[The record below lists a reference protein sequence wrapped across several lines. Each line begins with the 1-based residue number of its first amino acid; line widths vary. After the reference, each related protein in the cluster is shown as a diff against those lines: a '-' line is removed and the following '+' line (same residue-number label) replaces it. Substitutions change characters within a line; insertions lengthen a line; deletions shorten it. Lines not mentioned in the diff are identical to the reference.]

1 MPDDI
6 NSDIVSN
13 SQSPENSNILNTQ
26 FSGSLSNNT
35 ENNGKISAQITNIA
49 SSLLTSTKQ
58 LNQVKTDVKTL
69 STNVNNIEKDITTVD
84 TQLKTVTNQTE
95 KNSNLNEIQQSQIND
110 IDEIVRAIRKSNNK
124 SQKISKSDEQV
135 DIKTTKKL
143 KTSKKEYDNELV
155 EKIKNVL
162 AAVLPKALKASKKDE
177 YKSNSKID
185 ETVQPV
191 TVKSFSA
198 LANQQLINNIK
209 QALKIKKQQD
219 SIVSKSNL
227 IKIAILAFVG
237 IVIYLLTKL
246 KDIKDAI
253 TEQIQNIKDG
263 FTSIVETITNW
274 FTDMKNGFMDSIYNP
289 IVSKINE
296 FTALVIDIYTEWKT
310 KLEEMMPTNLQ
321 EFISSV
327 KTAITSVKN
336 FFTTDLFKLA
346 QNLLPAL
353 KQFINTFLGF
363 DFFKKEE
370 TVPVDEEPEETL
382 KDEEDT
388 ISGGNLSSMSNQI
401 NSKKDTPGK
410 AQLLNETNNINNNNA
425 TKIENDNIVNV
436 AGAKLAQQLSN
447 TLILQNGEMIKL
459 NKQDDIYIANK
470 PDGVIAN
477 IFKEINA
484 NYSKTYA
491 KLTNHF
497 DNIVNNIQEQDKQL
511 ASMCDNID
519 NLKSNTQSEQ
529 SKVALI
535 QLQQQISA
543 LQTASTQPTI
553 YSGVDIVRR
562 QVRRCFNM

>member
-13 SQSPENSNILNTQ
+13 SQSPENSDILNTQ
-26 FSGSLSNNT
+26 FSGSSSDNT

-69 STNVNNIEKDITTVD
+69 STNVNNIEKDITTVK
-84 TQLKTVTNQTE
+84 TQLKSVTNQTE
-95 KNSNLNEIQQSQIND
+95 KNSNLNEI
-110 IDEIVRAIRKSNNK
+110 VRAIKKFNNN

-135 DIKTTKKL
+135 DIKT
-143 KTSKKEYDNELV
+143 KTSKKESDVELV
-155 EKIKNVL
+155 EKIKIVL

-185 ETVQPV
+185 EIVQPV
-191 TVKSFSA
+191 TVKSFST
-198 LANQQLINNIK
+198 LANQQLVNNIK
-209 QALKIKKQQD
+209 QALQIKKQQD
-219 SIVSKSNL
+219 SMVSKSNL

-237 IVIYLLTKL
+237 IIIYLLVKL

-274 FTDMKNGFMDSIYNP
+274 FADIKNSFMDSIYNP

-370 TVPVDEEPEETL
+370 TLPVDEEPEETL
-382 KDEEDT
+382 KDEEET
-388 ISGGNLSSMSNQI
+388 ISDGNLGSMSNQI

-410 AQLLNETNNINNNNA
+410 AQLLNENNNINNNNT

-436 AGAKLAQQLSN
+436 AGTKLAQQLSN

-470 PDGVIAN
+470 PNGVIAN
-477 IFKEINA
+477 IFREINA
-484 NYSKTYA
+484 NYSKTYT

-497 DNIVNNIQEQDKQL
+497 DSILDNIQEQDKQL
-511 ASMCDNID
+511 VSMCDNIS

-529 SKVALI
+529 FKVALI

-543 LQTASTQPTI
+543 LQTASTQPTV

-562 QVRRCFNM
+562 QVRQCFNM

>member
-13 SQSPENSNILNTQ
+13 SQSPENSDILNTQ
-26 FSGSLSNNT
+26 FSGSSSDNT

-69 STNVNNIEKDITTVD
+69 STNVNNIEKDVTTVK

-95 KNSNLNEIQQSQIND
+95 KISNLNEI
-110 IDEIVRAIRKSNNK
+110 VRAIKKFNNN
-124 SQKISKSDEQV
+124 SQKILKSDEQV
-135 DIKTTKKL
+135 DIKT
-143 KTSKKEYDNELV
+143 KTSKKESDVELV
-155 EKIKNVL
+155 EKIKIVL

-185 ETVQPV
+185 EIVQPV

-198 LANQQLINNIK
+198 LANQQLVNNIK
-209 QALKIKKQQD
+209 QALQIKKQQD
-219 SIVSKSNL
+219 SMVSKSNL

-237 IVIYLLTKL
+237 IIIYLLVKL

-274 FTDMKNGFMDSIYNP
+274 FADMKNSFMDSIYNP

-327 KTAITSVKN
+327 KTAIISVKN

-370 TVPVDEEPEETL
+370 TLPVDEEPEETL

-388 ISGGNLSSMSNQI
+388 VSGGNLGSMSNQI

-410 AQLLNETNNINNNNA
+410 AQLLNENNNINNNNA

-436 AGAKLAQQLSN
+436 AGTKLAQQLSN

-477 IFKEINA
+477 IFREINA
-484 NYSKTYA
+484 NYSKTYT

-497 DNIVNNIQEQDKQL
+497 DSILDNIQEQDKQL
-511 ASMCDNID
+511 ASMCDNIG

-529 SKVALI
+529 FKAALI

-543 LQTASTQPTI
+543 LQTASTQPTV

>member
-13 SQSPENSNILNTQ
+13 SQSPENSDILNTQ
-26 FSGSLSNNT
+26 FSGSSSDNT

-69 STNVNNIEKDITTVD
+69 STNVNNIEKDVTIVK
-84 TQLKTVTNQTE
+84 TQLKTVTNQIE
-95 KNSNLNEIQQSQIND
+95 KNSNLNEI
-110 IDEIVRAIRKSNNK
+110 VRAIKKFNNN
-124 SQKISKSDEQV
+124 SQKIPKSDEQV
-135 DIKTTKKL
+135 DIKT
-143 KTSKKEYDNELV
+143 KTSKKESDVELV
-155 EKIKNVL
+155 EKIKIVL

-185 ETVQPV
+185 EIVQPV
-191 TVKSFSA
+191 TVKSFST
-198 LANQQLINNIK
+198 LANQQLVNNIK
-209 QALKIKKQQD
+209 QALQIKKQQD
-219 SIVSKSNL
+219 SMVSKSNL

-237 IVIYLLTKL
+237 IIIYLLVKL

-274 FTDMKNGFMDSIYNP
+274 FADMKNSFMDSIYNP

-370 TVPVDEEPEETL
+370 TLPVDEEPEETL

-388 ISGGNLSSMSNQI
+388 ISGGNLGSMSNQI

-410 AQLLNETNNINNNNA
+410 AQLLNENNNINNNNA

-436 AGAKLAQQLSN
+436 AGTKLAQQLSN

-477 IFKEINA
+477 IFREINA
-484 NYSKTYA
+484 NYSKTYT

-497 DNIVNNIQEQDKQL
+497 DSILDNIQEQDKQL
-511 ASMCDNID
+511 VSMCDNIS

-529 SKVALI
+529 FKVALI
-535 QLQQQISA
+535 KLQQQISA
-543 LQTASTQPTI
+543 LQTASTQPTV

>member
-13 SQSPENSNILNTQ
+13 SQSPENSNNLNTQ
-26 FSGSLSNNT
+26 FSGSSSDNT

-69 STNVNNIEKDITTVD
+69 STNVNNIEKDITTVN

-95 KNSNLNEIQQSQIND
+95 KNSNLNEIQQNQISN

-274 FTDMKNGFMDSIYNP
+274 FTDMKNSFMDSIYNP

-370 TVPVDEEPEETL
+370 TAPVDEEPEETL

-388 ISGGNLSSMSNQI
+388 ISGGNLGSMSNQI

-410 AQLLNETNNINNNNA
+410 EQLLNENNNINNNNA

-436 AGAKLAQQLSN
+436 AGTKLAQQLSN

>member
-6 NSDIVSN
+6 NSDIVNN
-13 SQSPENSNILNTQ
+13 SQSPENSGNLNTQ
-26 FSGSLSNNT
+26 FSGSSSDNT
-35 ENNGKISAQITNIA
+35 ENNSKISAQITNLA

-69 STNVNNIEKDITTVD
+69 STNVNNIEKDVTTVE

-95 KNSNLNEIQQSQIND
+95 KNSKLNELQRSQISTIN
-110 IDEIVRAIRKSNNK
+110 EIVRAIKKSNSK
-124 SQKISKSDEQV
+124 PQKITKSDEQANAKAT
-135 DIKTTKKL
+135 KT
-143 KTSKKEYDNELV
+143 KTSKKESDAELV

-162 AAVLPKALKASKKDE
+162 AAVLPKALKTSKKDE

-198 LANQQLINNIK
+198 LANQQLVNNIK

-219 SIVSKSNL
+219 SMVSKSNL
-227 IKIAILAFVG
+227 IKIAIMAFVG
-237 IVIYLLTKL
+237 IIIYLLIKL

-274 FTDMKNGFMDSIYNP
+274 FTDMKNSFMDSIYNP

-296 FTALVIDIYTEWKT
+296 FTALIVGVYTEWKA
-310 KLEEMMPTNLQ
+310 KLEKMMPTNLQ

-353 KQFINTFLGF
+353 KQFITTFLGF

-382 KDEEDT
+382 KDEEDS
-388 ISGGNLSSMSNQI
+388 IGGGNLGSMSNQV

-410 AQLLNETNNINNNNA
+410 TQLPNETNNISNNNA
-425 TKIENDNIVNV
+425 TKVENDNIVNV
-436 AGAKLAQQLSN
+436 AGTKLAQQLSN

-477 IFKEINA
+477 IFREINA
-484 NYSKTYA
+484 NYSKTYT
-491 KLTNHF
+491 KLTGHF
-497 DNIVNNIQEQDKQL
+497 DNILNNIQEQDKQL
-511 ASMCDNID
+511 VSMCDNIS

-529 SKVALI
+529 SKIALI

-543 LQTASTQPTI
+543 LQTASTPPTV
-553 YSGVDIVRR
+553 YSGVDIMRR
-562 QVRRCFNM
+562 QVRRCFNI

>member
-13 SQSPENSNILNTQ
+13 SQSPENSNSSNTQ
-26 FSGSLSNNT
+26 FSGPSSNNT
-35 ENNGKISAQITNIA
+35 ESNSKTSAQITNLA

-69 STNVNNIEKDITTVD
+69 STNVNSVEKDVNTVKV
-84 TQLKTVTNQTE
+84 QLKTVKIQTE
-95 KNSNLNEIQQSQIND
+95 KNSKLNEIQRSQISNIDD
-110 IDEIVRAIRKSNNK
+110 IIRIIKKSKNKTQITAKFDEKNNNN
-124 SQKISKSDEQV
+124 V
-135 DIKTTKKL
+135 TKD
-143 KTSKKEYDNELV
+143 SKKVSNAELA
-155 EKIKNVL
+155 EKIKKIIV
-162 AAVLPKALKASKKDE
+162 AVLPKALKSSKKDE
-177 YKSNSKID
+177 HKSNSKID

-198 LANQQLINNIK
+198 LANQQLVNNIK

-219 SIVSKSNL
+219 SVVSKSNL
-227 IKIAILAFVG
+227 IKLAILAFVG
-237 IVIYLLTKL
+237 IIIYLLFKL

-253 TEQIQNIKDG
+253 TEQIQNIKNG
-263 FTSIVETITNW
+263 FTSIVETISNW
-274 FTDMKNGFMDSIYNP
+274 FADIKNSFMDSIYNP

-296 FTALVIDIYTEWKT
+296 FTSLVTNIYTEWKA

-327 KTAITSVKN
+327 KTAITSVKT
-336 FFTTDLFKLA
+336 FFTTDLFRLA

-363 DFFKKEE
+363 DFFNKEE
-370 TVPVDEEPEETL
+370 TAPVGEEPEESL
-382 KDEEDT
+382 KDEDT
-388 ISGGNLSSMSNQI
+388 NVGSGGDLGSMSNQI
-401 NSKKDTPGK
+401 SNKKDTPGK
-410 AQLLNETNNINNNNA
+410 TSLPNETNNVTNNNVS
-425 TKIENDNIVNV
+425 KVENDNIVNV
-436 AGAKLAQQLSN
+436 AGTNLAQQLSN

-511 ASMCDNID
+511 ISMCDNIS
-519 NLKSNTQSEQ
+519 NLNSNTQSEQ
-529 SKVALI
+529 SKIALI

-543 LQTASTQPTI
+543 LQTSSTQPTI

-562 QVRRCFNM
+562 QVRRCFNI

>member
-13 SQSPENSNILNTQ
+13 SQSPENSDILNTQ
-26 FSGSLSNNT
+26 FSGSSSDNT

-69 STNVNNIEKDITTVD
+69 STNVNNIEKDITTVK

-95 KNSNLNEIQQSQIND
+95 KISNLNEI
-110 IDEIVRAIRKSNNK
+110 VRAIKKFNNN
-124 SQKISKSDEQV
+124 SQKIPKSDEQV
-135 DIKTTKKL
+135 DIKTTKT
-143 KTSKKEYDNELV
+143 KTSKKESDVELV
-155 EKIKNVL
+155 EKIKIVL

-185 ETVQPV
+185 EIVQPV

-198 LANQQLINNIK
+198 LANQQLVNNIK
-209 QALKIKKQQD
+209 QALQIKKQQD
-219 SIVSKSNL
+219 SMVSKSNL

-237 IVIYLLTKL
+237 IIIYLLVKL

-274 FTDMKNGFMDSIYNP
+274 FADMKNSFMDSIYNP

-370 TVPVDEEPEETL
+370 TLPVDEEPEETL

-388 ISGGNLSSMSNQI
+388 ISGGNLGSMSNQI

-410 AQLLNETNNINNNNA
+410 AQLLNENNNINNNNA

-436 AGAKLAQQLSN
+436 AGTKLAQQLSN

-477 IFKEINA
+477 IFREINA
-484 NYSKTYA
+484 NYSKTYT

-497 DNIVNNIQEQDKQL
+497 DSILDNIQEQDKQL
-511 ASMCDNID
+511 VSMCDNIS

-529 SKVALI
+529 FKVALI
-535 QLQQQISA
+535 KLQQQISA
-543 LQTASTQPTI
+543 LQTASTQPTV

>member
-6 NSDIVSN
+6 NSDIVNN
-13 SQSPENSNILNTQ
+13 SQSPENSGNLNTQ
-26 FSGSLSNNT
+26 FSGSSSDNT
-35 ENNGKISAQITNIA
+35 ENNSKISAQITNLA

-69 STNVNNIEKDITTVD
+69 STNVNNIEKDVTTVE

-95 KNSNLNEIQQSQIND
+95 KNSKLNELQRSQISTIN
-110 IDEIVRAIRKSNNK
+110 EIVRAIKKSNSK
-124 SQKISKSDEQV
+124 PQKITKSDEQANAKAT
-135 DIKTTKKL
+135 KT
-143 KTSKKEYDNELV
+143 KTSKKESDAELV

-162 AAVLPKALKASKKDE
+162 AAVLPKALKTSKKDE

-198 LANQQLINNIK
+198 LANQQLVNNIK

-219 SIVSKSNL
+219 SMVSKSNL
-227 IKIAILAFVG
+227 IKIAIMAFVG
-237 IVIYLLTKL
+237 IIIYLLIKL

-274 FTDMKNGFMDSIYNP
+274 FTDMKNSFMDSIYNP

-296 FTALVIDIYTEWKT
+296 FTALIVDVYTEWKA
-310 KLEEMMPTNLQ
+310 KLEKMMPTNLQ

-370 TVPVDEEPEETL
+370 TAPVDEEPEETL
-382 KDEEDT
+382 KDEEDS
-388 ISGGNLSSMSNQI
+388 IGGGNLGSMSSQV

-410 AQLLNETNNINNNNA
+410 TQLPNETNNISNNNV
-425 TKIENDNIVNV
+425 TKVENDNIINV
-436 AGAKLAQQLSN
+436 AGTKLAQQLSN

-477 IFKEINA
+477 IFREINA
-484 NYSKTYA
+484 NYSKTYT
-491 KLTNHF
+491 KLTGHF
-497 DNIVNNIQEQDKQL
+497 DNILNNIQEQDKQL
-511 ASMCDNID
+511 VSMCDNIS

-529 SKVALI
+529 SKIALI

-543 LQTASTQPTI
+543 LQTASTPPTV

-562 QVRRCFNM
+562 QVRRCFNI

>member
-13 SQSPENSNILNTQ
+13 SQSPENSDILNTQ
-26 FSGSLSNNT
+26 FSGSSSDNT

-69 STNVNNIEKDITTVD
+69 STNVNNIEKDITTVK
-84 TQLKTVTNQTE
+84 TQLKTVTNQIE
-95 KNSNLNEIQQSQIND
+95 KNSNLNEI
-110 IDEIVRAIRKSNNK
+110 VRAIKKFNNN

-135 DIKTTKKL
+135 DIKT
-143 KTSKKEYDNELV
+143 KTSKKESDVELV
-155 EKIKNVL
+155 EKIKIVL

-198 LANQQLINNIK
+198 LANQQLVNNIK
-209 QALKIKKQQD
+209 QALQIKKQQD
-219 SIVSKSNL
+219 SMISKSNL

-237 IVIYLLTKL
+237 IIIYLLVKL

-274 FTDMKNGFMDSIYNP
+274 FTDMKNSFMNSIYNP

-370 TVPVDEEPEETL
+370 TLPVDEEPEETL

-388 ISGGNLSSMSNQI
+388 ISGGNLGSMSNQI

-410 AQLLNETNNINNNNA
+410 AQLLNENNNINNNNA

-436 AGAKLAQQLSN
+436 AGTKLAQQLSN

-477 IFKEINA
+477 IFREINA
-484 NYSKTYA
+484 NYSKTYT

-497 DNIVNNIQEQDKQL
+497 DSILDNIQEQDKQL
-511 ASMCDNID
+511 VSMCDNIS

-529 SKVALI
+529 FKVALI

-543 LQTASTQPTI
+543 LQTASTQPTV

>member
-6 NSDIVSN
+6 NSDIVNN
-13 SQSPENSNILNTQ
+13 SQSPENSGNLNTQ
-26 FSGSLSNNT
+26 FSGSSSDNT
-35 ENNGKISAQITNIA
+35 ENNSKISAQITNLA

-69 STNVNNIEKDITTVD
+69 STNVNNIEKDVTTVE

-95 KNSNLNEIQQSQIND
+95 KNSKLNELQRSQISTIN
-110 IDEIVRAIRKSNNK
+110 EIVRAIKKSNSK
-124 SQKISKSDEQV
+124 PQKITKSDEQANAKV
-135 DIKTTKKL
+135 TKT
-143 KTSKKEYDNELV
+143 KTSKKESDAELV

-162 AAVLPKALKASKKDE
+162 AAVLPKALKTSKKDE

-198 LANQQLINNIK
+198 LANQQLVNNIK

-219 SIVSKSNL
+219 SMVSKSNL
-227 IKIAILAFVG
+227 IKIAIMAFVG
-237 IVIYLLTKL
+237 IIIYLLIKL

-274 FTDMKNGFMDSIYNP
+274 FTDMKNSFMDSIYNP

-296 FTALVIDIYTEWKT
+296 FTALIVDVYTEWKA
-310 KLEEMMPTNLQ
+310 KLEKMMPINLQ

-370 TVPVDEEPEETL
+370 TAPVDEEPEETL
-382 KDEEDT
+382 KDEEDS
-388 ISGGNLSSMSNQI
+388 IGGGNLGSMSSQV

-410 AQLLNETNNINNNNA
+410 TQLPNETNNISNNNV
-425 TKIENDNIVNV
+425 TKVENDNIVNV
-436 AGAKLAQQLSN
+436 AGTKLAQQLSN

-477 IFKEINA
+477 IFREINA
-484 NYSKTYA
+484 NYSKTYT
-491 KLTNHF
+491 KLTGHF
-497 DNIVNNIQEQDKQL
+497 DNILNNIQEQDKQL
-511 ASMCDNID
+511 VSMCDNIS

-529 SKVALI
+529 SKIALI

-543 LQTASTQPTI
+543 LQTASTPPTI

-562 QVRRCFNM
+562 QVRRCFNI

>member
-13 SQSPENSNILNTQ
+13 SQSPENSDILNTQ
-26 FSGSLSNNT
+26 FSGSSSDNT
-35 ENNGKISAQITNIA
+35 ENNSKISAQITNIA

-69 STNVNNIEKDITTVD
+69 STNVNNIEKDVATVK

-95 KNSNLNEIQQSQIND
+95 KNSNLNEI
-110 IDEIVRAIRKSNNK
+110 VRAIKKFNNN
-124 SQKISKSDEQV
+124 SQKIPKSGEQV
-135 DIKTTKKL
+135 DIKTTKT
-143 KTSKKEYDNELV
+143 KTSKKESDVELV
-155 EKIKNVL
+155 EKIKIVL

-177 YKSNSKID
+177 YKTNSKID

-198 LANQQLINNIK
+198 LANQQLVNNIK
-209 QALKIKKQQD
+209 QALQIKKQQD
-219 SIVSKSNL
+219 SMVSKSNL

-237 IVIYLLTKL
+237 IIIYLLVKL

-274 FTDMKNGFMDSIYNP
+274 FTDMKNSFMNSIYNP

-370 TVPVDEEPEETL
+370 TLPVDEEPEETL

-388 ISGGNLSSMSNQI
+388 ISNSNLGSMSNQI

-410 AQLLNETNNINNNNA
+410 GQLLNETNNINNNA

-436 AGAKLAQQLSN
+436 AGSKLAQQLSN

-477 IFKEINA
+477 IFREINA
-484 NYSKTYA
+484 NYSKTYT
-491 KLTNHF
+491 KLTSHF
-497 DNIVNNIQEQDKQL
+497 DSILDNIQEQDKQL
-511 ASMCDNID
+511 VSMCDNIS

-529 SKVALI
+529 FKVALI

-543 LQTASTQPTI
+543 LQTASTQPTV

>member
-13 SQSPENSNILNTQ
+13 SQSPENSDILNTQ
-26 FSGSLSNNT
+26 FSGSSSDNT

-69 STNVNNIEKDITTVD
+69 STNVNNIEKDITTVK

-95 KNSNLNEIQQSQIND
+95 KISNLNEI
-110 IDEIVRAIRKSNNK
+110 VRAIKKFNNN

-135 DIKTTKKL
+135 DIKTTKT
-143 KTSKKEYDNELV
+143 KTSKKESDVELV
-155 EKIKNVL
+155 EKIKIVL

-185 ETVQPV
+185 EIVQPV
-191 TVKSFSA
+191 TVKSFST
-198 LANQQLINNIK
+198 LANQQLVNNIK
-209 QALKIKKQQD
+209 QALQIKKQQD
-219 SIVSKSNL
+219 SMVSKSNL

-237 IVIYLLTKL
+237 IIIYLLVKL

-274 FTDMKNGFMDSIYNP
+274 FADIKNSFMDSIYNP

-296 FTALVIDIYTEWKT
+296 FTALIIDIYTEWKA

-327 KTAITSVKN
+327 KTAIISVKN

-370 TVPVDEEPEETL
+370 TLPVDEEPEETL

-388 ISGGNLSSMSNQI
+388 ISSGNLGSMSNQI

-410 AQLLNETNNINNNNA
+410 AQLLNENNNINNNNA

-436 AGAKLAQQLSN
+436 AGTKLAQQLSN

-477 IFKEINA
+477 IFREINA
-484 NYSKTYA
+484 NYSNTYT

-497 DNIVNNIQEQDKQL
+497 DSILDNIQEQDKQL
-511 ASMCDNID
+511 VSMCNNIS

-529 SKVALI
+529 FKLALI

-543 LQTASTQPTI
+543 LQTASTQPTV

>member
-13 SQSPENSNILNTQ
+13 SQSPENSNNLNTQ

-69 STNVNNIEKDITTVD
+69 STNVNNIEKDITTVE

-95 KNSNLNEIQQSQIND
+95 KNSNLNEIQQNQISN

-135 DIKTTKKL
+135 DIKTIKKP
-143 KTSKKEYDNELV
+143 KTSKKESDAELV

>member
-13 SQSPENSNILNTQ
+13 SQSPENSNNLNTQ
-26 FSGSLSNNT
+26 FSGSSSDNT

-69 STNVNNIEKDITTVD
+69 STNVNNIEKDITTVN

-95 KNSNLNEIQQSQIND
+95 KNSNLNEIQQNQISN

-274 FTDMKNGFMDSIYNP
+274 FTDMKNSFMDSIYNP

-370 TVPVDEEPEETL
+370 TAPVDEEPEETL

-388 ISGGNLSSMSNQI
+388 ISGGNLGSMSNQI

-410 AQLLNETNNINNNNA
+410 EQLLNENNNINNNNA

>member
-13 SQSPENSNILNTQ
+13 SQSPENSDILNTQ
-26 FSGSLSNNT
+26 FSGSSSDNT
-35 ENNGKISAQITNIA
+35 ENNSKISAQITNIA

-69 STNVNNIEKDITTVD
+69 STNVNNIEKDVTTVK

-95 KNSNLNEIQQSQIND
+95 KISNLNEI
-110 IDEIVRAIRKSNNK
+110 VRAIKKFNNN
-124 SQKISKSDEQV
+124 SQKILKSDEQV
-135 DIKTTKKL
+135 DIKTTKT
-143 KTSKKEYDNELV
+143 KTSKKESDVELV
-155 EKIKNVL
+155 EKIKIVL

-185 ETVQPV
+185 EIVQPV

-198 LANQQLINNIK
+198 LANQQLVNNIK
-209 QALKIKKQQD
+209 QALQIKKQQD
-219 SIVSKSNL
+219 SMVSKSNL

-237 IVIYLLTKL
+237 IIIYLLVKL

-274 FTDMKNGFMDSIYNP
+274 FADIKNSFMDSIYNP

-370 TVPVDEEPEETL
+370 TLPVDEEPEETL

-388 ISGGNLSSMSNQI
+388 ISGGNLGSMSNQI

-410 AQLLNETNNINNNNA
+410 SQLLNENNNINNNNA

-436 AGAKLAQQLSN
+436 AGTKLAQQLSN

-477 IFKEINA
+477 IFREINA
-484 NYSKTYA
+484 NYSKTYT

-497 DNIVNNIQEQDKQL
+497 DSILDNIQEQDKQL
-511 ASMCDNID
+511 VSMCDNIS

-529 SKVALI
+529 FKVALI

-543 LQTASTQPTI
+543 LQTASTQPTV

>member
-13 SQSPENSNILNTQ
+13 SQSPENSDILNTQ
-26 FSGSLSNNT
+26 FSGSSSDNT

-69 STNVNNIEKDITTVD
+69 STNVNNIEKDITTVK
-84 TQLKTVTNQTE
+84 TQLKSVTNQTE
-95 KNSNLNEIQQSQIND
+95 KNSNLNEI
-110 IDEIVRAIRKSNNK
+110 VRAIKKFNNN

-135 DIKTTKKL
+135 DIKT
-143 KTSKKEYDNELV
+143 KTSKKESDVELV
-155 EKIKNVL
+155 EKIKIVL

-185 ETVQPV
+185 EIVQPV
-191 TVKSFSA
+191 TVKSFST
-198 LANQQLINNIK
+198 LANQQLVNNIK
-209 QALKIKKQQD
+209 QALQIKKQQD
-219 SIVSKSNL
+219 SMVSKSNL

-237 IVIYLLTKL
+237 IIIYLLVKL

-274 FTDMKNGFMDSIYNP
+274 FADIKNSFMDSIYNP

-370 TVPVDEEPEETL
+370 TLPVDEEPEETL
-382 KDEEDT
+382 KDEEET
-388 ISGGNLSSMSNQI
+388 ISDGNLGSMSNQI

-410 AQLLNETNNINNNNA
+410 SQLLNENNNINNNNA

-436 AGAKLAQQLSN
+436 AGTKLAQQLSN
-447 TLILQNGEMIKL
+447 ILILQNGEMIKL

-477 IFKEINA
+477 IFREINA
-484 NYSKTYA
+484 NYSKTYT

-497 DNIVNNIQEQDKQL
+497 DDIVTNIQEQDKQL
-511 ASMCDNID
+511 ASICNNID
-519 NLKSNTQSEQ
+519 NLKSNTQSDQ
-529 SKVALI
+529 FKAALI

-543 LQTASTQPTI
+543 LQTASTQPTV

>member
-26 FSGSLSNNT
+26 FSGSLSDNT

-69 STNVNNIEKDITTVD
+69 STNVNNIEKDVTAVKI
-84 TQLKTVTNQTE
+84 QLKTVTNQTE
-95 KNSNLNEIQQSQIND
+95 KNSNLNEI
-110 IDEIVRAIRKSNNK
+110 VRA
-124 SQKISKSDEQV
+124 
-135 DIKTTKKL
+135 IKTTKT
-143 KTSKKEYDNELV
+143 KTSKKESDVELV
-155 EKIKNVL
+155 EKIKIVL

-198 LANQQLINNIK
+198 LANQQLVNNIK
-209 QALKIKKQQD
+209 QALQIKKQQD
-219 SIVSKSNL
+219 SMVSKSNL

-237 IVIYLLTKL
+237 IIIYLLVKL

-274 FTDMKNGFMDSIYNP
+274 FTDMKNSFMDSIYNP

-296 FTALVIDIYTEWKT
+296 FTALIIDIYTEWKA

-327 KTAITSVKN
+327 KTAIISVKN

-370 TVPVDEEPEETL
+370 TLPVDEEPEETL

-388 ISGGNLSSMSNQI
+388 ISGGNLGSMSNQI

-425 TKIENDNIVNV
+425 TKVKNDNIVNV
-436 AGAKLAQQLSN
+436 AGTKLAQQLSN

-470 PDGVIAN
+470 PDGAIAN

-484 NYSKTYA
+484 NYSKTYT

-497 DNIVNNIQEQDKQL
+497 DDIVTNIQEQDKQL
-511 ASMCDNID
+511 ASICNNIV

-529 SKVALI
+529 FKAALI
-535 QLQQQISA
+535 RLQQQISA
-543 LQTASTQPTI
+543 LQTASTQPTV

-562 QVRRCFNM
+562 HVRQCFNM

>member
-13 SQSPENSNILNTQ
+13 SQSPENSDILNTQ
-26 FSGSLSNNT
+26 FSGSSSDNT

-69 STNVNNIEKDITTVD
+69 STNVNNIEKDITTVK
-84 TQLKTVTNQTE
+84 TQLKTVTNQIE
-95 KNSNLNEIQQSQIND
+95 KNSNLNEI
-110 IDEIVRAIRKSNNK
+110 VRAIKKFNNN
-124 SQKISKSDEQV
+124 SQKIPKSDEQV
-135 DIKTTKKL
+135 DIKT
-143 KTSKKEYDNELV
+143 KTSKKESDVELV
-155 EKIKNVL
+155 EKIKIVL

-185 ETVQPV
+185 EIVQPV

-198 LANQQLINNIK
+198 LANQQLVNNIK
-209 QALKIKKQQD
+209 QALQIKKQQD
-219 SIVSKSNL
+219 SMVSKSNL

-237 IVIYLLTKL
+237 IIIYLLVKL

-274 FTDMKNGFMDSIYNP
+274 FTDMKNSFMDSIYNP

-370 TVPVDEEPEETL
+370 TLPVDEEPEETL

-388 ISGGNLSSMSNQI
+388 ISGGNLGSMSNQI

-410 AQLLNETNNINNNNA
+410 AQLLNENNNINNNNA

-436 AGAKLAQQLSN
+436 AGTKLAQQLSN

-477 IFKEINA
+477 IFREINA
-484 NYSKTYA
+484 NYSKTYT
-491 KLTNHF
+491 KLTSHF
-497 DNIVNNIQEQDKQL
+497 DSILDNIQEQDKQL
-511 ASMCDNID
+511 ASICINID

-529 SKVALI
+529 FKAALI

-543 LQTASTQPTI
+543 LQTASTQPTV

>member
-13 SQSPENSNILNTQ
+13 SQSPENSDILNTQ
-26 FSGSLSNNT
+26 FSGSSSDNT

-69 STNVNNIEKDITTVD
+69 STNVNNIEKDITTVK
-84 TQLKTVTNQTE
+84 TQLKTVINQIE
-95 KNSNLNEIQQSQIND
+95 KNSNLNEI
-110 IDEIVRAIRKSNNK
+110 VRAIKKFNNN
-124 SQKISKSDEQV
+124 SQKIPKSDEQV
-135 DIKTTKKL
+135 DIKTTKT
-143 KTSKKEYDNELV
+143 KTSKKESDVELV
-155 EKIKNVL
+155 EKIKIVL

-185 ETVQPV
+185 EIVQPV
-191 TVKSFSA
+191 TVKSFST
-198 LANQQLINNIK
+198 LANQQLVNNIK
-209 QALKIKKQQD
+209 QALQIKKQQD
-219 SIVSKSNL
+219 SMVSKSNL

-237 IVIYLLTKL
+237 IIIYLLVKL

-274 FTDMKNGFMDSIYNP
+274 FADIKNSFMDSIYNP

-296 FTALVIDIYTEWKT
+296 FTALVIDIYTKWKT

-370 TVPVDEEPEETL
+370 TLPVDEEPEETL

-388 ISGGNLSSMSNQI
+388 ISGGNLGSMSNQI

-410 AQLLNETNNINNNNA
+410 AQLLNENNNINNNNA

-436 AGAKLAQQLSN
+436 AGTKLAQQLSN

-477 IFKEINA
+477 IFREINA
-484 NYSKTYA
+484 NYSKTYT

-497 DNIVNNIQEQDKQL
+497 DSILDNIQEQDKQL
-511 ASMCDNID
+511 ASMCDNIG

-529 SKVALI
+529 FKAALI

-543 LQTASTQPTI
+543 LQTASTQPTV

>member
-13 SQSPENSNILNTQ
+13 SQSPENSDILNIQ
-26 FSGSLSNNT
+26 FSGSLSDNT

-69 STNVNNIEKDITTVD
+69 SANVNNIEKDVTTVK

-95 KNSNLNEIQQSQIND
+95 KNSNLNEI
-110 IDEIVRAIRKSNNK
+110 VRA
-124 SQKISKSDEQV
+124 
-135 DIKTTKKL
+135 IKTTKT
-143 KTSKKEYDNELV
+143 KTSKKESDVELV
-155 EKIKNVL
+155 EKIKIVL

-198 LANQQLINNIK
+198 LANQQLVNNIK
-209 QALKIKKQQD
+209 QALQIKKQQD
-219 SIVSKSNL
+219 SMVSKSNL

-237 IVIYLLTKL
+237 IIIYLLVKL

-274 FTDMKNGFMDSIYNP
+274 FTDMKNSFMDSIYNP

-296 FTALVIDIYTEWKT
+296 FTALIVDIYTEWKA

-327 KTAITSVKN
+327 KTAIISVKN

-388 ISGGNLSSMSNQI
+388 ISGGNLGSMSNLI

-425 TKIENDNIVNV
+425 TKVENDNIVNV

-470 PDGVIAN
+470 PDGAIAN

-484 NYSKTYA
+484 NYSKTYT

-497 DNIVNNIQEQDKQL
+497 DDIVTNIQEQDKQL
-511 ASMCDNID
+511 ASICINID

-529 SKVALI
+529 FKAALI
-535 QLQQQISA
+535 KLQQQISA
-543 LQTASTQPTI
+543 LQTASTQPTV

-562 QVRRCFNM
+562 HVRQCFNM

>member
-13 SQSPENSNILNTQ
+13 SQSPENSDILNTQ
-26 FSGSLSNNT
+26 FSGSSSDNT

-69 STNVNNIEKDITTVD
+69 STNVNNIEKDVTIVK
-84 TQLKTVTNQTE
+84 TQLKTVTNQIE
-95 KNSNLNEIQQSQIND
+95 KNSNLNEI
-110 IDEIVRAIRKSNNK
+110 VRAIKKFNNN
-124 SQKISKSDEQV
+124 SQKIPKSDEQV
-135 DIKTTKKL
+135 DIKT
-143 KTSKKEYDNELV
+143 KTSKKEFDVELV
-155 EKIKNVL
+155 EKIKIVL

-185 ETVQPV
+185 EIVQPV
-191 TVKSFSA
+191 TVKSFST
-198 LANQQLINNIK
+198 LANQQLVNNIK
-209 QALKIKKQQD
+209 QALQIKKQQD
-219 SIVSKSNL
+219 SMVSKSNL

-237 IVIYLLTKL
+237 IIIYLLVKL

-274 FTDMKNGFMDSIYNP
+274 FADMKNSFMDSIYNP

-370 TVPVDEEPEETL
+370 TLPVDEEPEETL

-388 ISGGNLSSMSNQI
+388 ISGGNLGSMSNQI

-410 AQLLNETNNINNNNA
+410 AQLLNENNNINNNNA

-436 AGAKLAQQLSN
+436 AGTKLAQQLSN

-477 IFKEINA
+477 IFREINA
-484 NYSKTYA
+484 NYSKTYT

-497 DNIVNNIQEQDKQL
+497 DSILDNIQEQDKQL
-511 ASMCDNID
+511 VSMCDNIS

-529 SKVALI
+529 FKVALI
-535 QLQQQISA
+535 KLQQQISA
-543 LQTASTQPTI
+543 LQTASTQPTV

>member
-13 SQSPENSNILNTQ
+13 SQSPENSDILNTQ
-26 FSGSLSNNT
+26 FSGSSSDNT
-35 ENNGKISAQITNIA
+35 ENNSKISAQITNIA

-69 STNVNNIEKDITTVD
+69 STNVNNIEKDITTVK

-95 KNSNLNEIQQSQIND
+95 KISNLNEI
-110 IDEIVRAIRKSNNK
+110 VRAIKKFNNN

-135 DIKTTKKL
+135 DIKTIKT
-143 KTSKKEYDNELV
+143 KTSKKESDVELV
-155 EKIKNVL
+155 EKIKIVL

-185 ETVQPV
+185 EIVQPV

-198 LANQQLINNIK
+198 LANQQLVNNIK
-209 QALKIKKQQD
+209 QALQIKKQQD
-219 SIVSKSNL
+219 SMVSKSNL

-237 IVIYLLTKL
+237 IIIYLLVKL

-274 FTDMKNGFMDSIYNP
+274 FADMKNSFMNSIYNP

-327 KTAITSVKN
+327 KTAIISVKN

-370 TVPVDEEPEETL
+370 TLPVDEEPEETL

-388 ISGGNLSSMSNQI
+388 ISDGNLGSLSNQI

-436 AGAKLAQQLSN
+436 AGTKLAQQLSN

-477 IFKEINA
+477 IFREINA
-484 NYSKTYA
+484 NYSKTYT

-497 DNIVNNIQEQDKQL
+497 DSILDNIQEQDKQL
-511 ASMCDNID
+511 VSMCDNIS

-529 SKVALI
+529 FKVALI
-535 QLQQQISA
+535 KLQQQISA
-543 LQTASTQPTI
+543 LQTASTQPTV

>member
-13 SQSPENSNILNTQ
+13 SQSPENSDILNTQ
-26 FSGSLSNNT
+26 FSGSSSDNT
-35 ENNGKISAQITNIA
+35 ENNSKISAQITNIA

-69 STNVNNIEKDITTVD
+69 STNVNNIEKDITTVK
-84 TQLKTVTNQTE
+84 TQLKTVTNQIE
-95 KNSNLNEIQQSQIND
+95 KNSNLNEI
-110 IDEIVRAIRKSNNK
+110 VRAIKNSNNK
-124 SQKISKSDEQV
+124 SQKILKSDEQV
-135 DIKTTKKL
+135 DIKTTKT
-143 KTSKKEYDNELV
+143 KTSKKESDVELV
-155 EKIKNVL
+155 EKIKIVL

-198 LANQQLINNIK
+198 LANQQLVNNIK
-209 QALKIKKQQD
+209 QALQIKKQQD
-219 SIVSKSNL
+219 SMISKSNL

-237 IVIYLLTKL
+237 IIIYLLVKL

-274 FTDMKNGFMDSIYNP
+274 FADMKNSFMDSIYNP

-370 TVPVDEEPEETL
+370 TLPVDEEPEETL

-388 ISGGNLSSMSNQI
+388 ISGGNLGSMSNQI

-410 AQLLNETNNINNNNA
+410 AQLLNENNNINNNNA

-436 AGAKLAQQLSN
+436 AGTKLAQQLSN

-477 IFKEINA
+477 IFREINA
-484 NYSKTYA
+484 NYSKTYT

-497 DNIVNNIQEQDKQL
+497 DSILDNIQEQDKQL
-511 ASMCDNID
+511 ASMCDNIG

-529 SKVALI
+529 FKVALI

-543 LQTASTQPTI
+543 LQTASTQPTV

>member
-13 SQSPENSNILNTQ
+13 SQSPENSDILNTQ
-26 FSGSLSNNT
+26 FSGSSSDNT

-69 STNVNNIEKDITTVD
+69 STNVNNIEKDVTTVK
-84 TQLKTVTNQTE
+84 TQLKTVTNQIE
-95 KNSNLNEIQQSQIND
+95 KNSNLNEI
-110 IDEIVRAIRKSNNK
+110 VRAIKKFNNN
-124 SQKISKSDEQV
+124 SQKILKSDEQV
-135 DIKTTKKL
+135 DIKT
-143 KTSKKEYDNELV
+143 KTSKKESDVELV
-155 EKIKNVL
+155 EKIKIVL

-185 ETVQPV
+185 EIVQPV

-198 LANQQLINNIK
+198 LANQQLVNNIK
-209 QALKIKKQQD
+209 QALQIKKQQD
-219 SIVSKSNL
+219 SMVSKSNL

-237 IVIYLLTKL
+237 IIIYLLVKL

-274 FTDMKNGFMDSIYNP
+274 FTDMKNSFMDSIYNP

-370 TVPVDEEPEETL
+370 TLPVDEEPEETL

-388 ISGGNLSSMSNQI
+388 ISGGNLGSMSNQI

-410 AQLLNETNNINNNNA
+410 ARLLNENNNINNNNA

-436 AGAKLAQQLSN
+436 AGSKLAQQLSN

-477 IFKEINA
+477 IFREINA
-484 NYSKTYA
+484 NYSKTYT

-497 DNIVNNIQEQDKQL
+497 DSILDNIQEQDKQL
-511 ASMCDNID
+511 VSMCNNISITK
-519 NLKSNTQSEQ
+519 LLEK
-529 SKVALI
+529 
-535 QLQQQISA
+535 
-543 LQTASTQPTI
+543 TI
-553 YSGVDIVRR
+553 KKNDKNI
-562 QVRRCFNM
+562 NI

>member
-6 NSDIVSN
+6 NSDIVNN
-13 SQSPENSNILNTQ
+13 SQSPENSGNLNAQ
-26 FSGSLSNNT
+26 FSGSSSDNT
-35 ENNGKISAQITNIA
+35 ENNSKISAQITNLA

-69 STNVNNIEKDITTVD
+69 STNVNNIEKDVTTVE

-95 KNSNLNEIQQSQIND
+95 KNSKLNELQRSQISTIN
-110 IDEIVRAIRKSNNK
+110 EIVRAIKKSNSK
-124 SQKISKSDEQV
+124 PQKITKSDEQANAKV
-135 DIKTTKKL
+135 TKT
-143 KTSKKEYDNELV
+143 KTSKKESDAELV

-162 AAVLPKALKASKKDE
+162 AAVLPKALKTSKKDE

-198 LANQQLINNIK
+198 LANQQLVNNIK

-219 SIVSKSNL
+219 SMVSKSNL
-227 IKIAILAFVG
+227 IKIAIMAFVG
-237 IVIYLLTKL
+237 IIIYLLIKL

-274 FTDMKNGFMDSIYNP
+274 FTDMKNSFMDSIYNP

-296 FTALVIDIYTEWKT
+296 FTALIVDVYTEWKA
-310 KLEEMMPTNLQ
+310 KLEKMMPTNLQ

-370 TVPVDEEPEETL
+370 TAPVDEEPEETL
-382 KDEEDT
+382 KDEEDS
-388 ISGGNLSSMSNQI
+388 IGGGNLGSMSSQV

-410 AQLLNETNNINNNNA
+410 TQLPNETNNISNNNV
-425 TKIENDNIVNV
+425 TKVENDNIVNV
-436 AGAKLAQQLSN
+436 AGTKLAQQLSN

-477 IFKEINA
+477 IFREINA
-484 NYSKTYA
+484 NYSKTYT
-491 KLTNHF
+491 KLTGHF
-497 DNIVNNIQEQDKQL
+497 DNILNNIQEQDKQL
-511 ASMCDNID
+511 VSMCDNIS

-529 SKVALI
+529 SKIALI

-543 LQTASTQPTI
+543 LQTASTPPTV

-562 QVRRCFNM
+562 QVRRCFNI

>member
-6 NSDIVSN
+6 NSDIVNN
-13 SQSPENSNILNTQ
+13 SQSPENSGNLNTQ
-26 FSGSLSNNT
+26 FSGSSSDNT
-35 ENNGKISAQITNIA
+35 ENNSKISAQITNLA

-69 STNVNNIEKDITTVD
+69 STNVNNIEKDVTTVE

-95 KNSNLNEIQQSQIND
+95 KNSKLNELQRSQISTIN
-110 IDEIVRAIRKSNNK
+110 EIVRAIKKSNSK
-124 SQKISKSDEQV
+124 PQKITKSDEQANAKV
-135 DIKTTKKL
+135 TKTKI
-143 KTSKKEYDNELV
+143 SKKESDAELV

-162 AAVLPKALKASKKDE
+162 AAVLPKALKTSKKDE

-198 LANQQLINNIK
+198 LANQQLVNNIK

-219 SIVSKSNL
+219 SMVSKSNL
-227 IKIAILAFVG
+227 IKIAIMAFVG
-237 IVIYLLTKL
+237 IIIYLLIKL

-274 FTDMKNGFMDSIYNP
+274 FTDMKNSFMDSIYNP

-296 FTALVIDIYTEWKT
+296 FTALIVDVYTEWKA
-310 KLEEMMPTNLQ
+310 KLEKMMPTNLQ

-336 FFTTDLFKLA
+336 FLTTDLFKLA

-370 TVPVDEEPEETL
+370 TAPVDEEPEETL
-382 KDEEDT
+382 KDEEDS
-388 ISGGNLSSMSNQI
+388 IGGGNLGSMSSQV

-410 AQLLNETNNINNNNA
+410 TQLPNETNNISNNNV
-425 TKIENDNIVNV
+425 TKVENDNIVNV
-436 AGAKLAQQLSN
+436 AGTKLAQQLSN

-477 IFKEINA
+477 IFREINA
-484 NYSKTYA
+484 NYSKTYT
-491 KLTNHF
+491 KLTGHF
-497 DNIVNNIQEQDKQL
+497 DNILNNIQEQDKQL
-511 ASMCDNID
+511 VSMCDNIS

-529 SKVALI
+529 SKIALI

-543 LQTASTQPTI
+543 LQTASTPPTV

-562 QVRRCFNM
+562 QVRRCFNI

>member
-13 SQSPENSNILNTQ
+13 SQSPENSDILNTQ
-26 FSGSLSNNT
+26 FSGSSSDNT

-69 STNVNNIEKDITTVD
+69 STNVNNIEKDVTTVK
-84 TQLKTVTNQTE
+84 TQLKTVTNQIE
-95 KNSNLNEIQQSQIND
+95 KNSNLNEI
-110 IDEIVRAIRKSNNK
+110 VRAIKKFNNN
-124 SQKISKSDEQV
+124 SQKILKSDEQV
-135 DIKTTKKL
+135 DIKT
-143 KTSKKEYDNELV
+143 KTSKKESDVELV
-155 EKIKNVL
+155 EKIKIVL

-185 ETVQPV
+185 EIVQPV

-198 LANQQLINNIK
+198 LANQQLVNNIK
-209 QALKIKKQQD
+209 QALQIKKQQD
-219 SIVSKSNL
+219 SMVSKSNL

-237 IVIYLLTKL
+237 IIIYLLVKL

-274 FTDMKNGFMDSIYNP
+274 FTDMKNSFMDSIYNP

-370 TVPVDEEPEETL
+370 TLPVDEEPEETL

-388 ISGGNLSSMSNQI
+388 ISGGNLGSMSNQI

-410 AQLLNETNNINNNNA
+410 ARLLNENNNINNNNA

-436 AGAKLAQQLSN
+436 AGSKLAQQLSN

-477 IFKEINA
+477 IFREINA
-484 NYSKTYA
+484 NYSKTYT

-497 DNIVNNIQEQDKQL
+497 DSILDNIQEQDKQL
-511 ASMCDNID
+511 VSMCNNIS

-529 SKVALI
+529 FKVALI

-543 LQTASTQPTI
+543 LQTASTQPTV

>member
-6 NSDIVSN
+6 NSDIVNN
-13 SQSPENSNILNTQ
+13 SQSPENSGNLNTQ
-26 FSGSLSNNT
+26 FSGSSSDNT
-35 ENNGKISAQITNIA
+35 ENNSKISAQITNLA

-69 STNVNNIEKDITTVD
+69 STNVNNIEKDVTTVE

-95 KNSNLNEIQQSQIND
+95 KNSKLNELQRSQISTIN
-110 IDEIVRAIRKSNNK
+110 EIVRAIKKSNSK
-124 SQKISKSDEQV
+124 PQKITKSDEQANAKV
-135 DIKTTKKL
+135 TKT
-143 KTSKKEYDNELV
+143 KTSKKESDAELV

-162 AAVLPKALKASKKDE
+162 AAVLPKALKTSKKDE

-198 LANQQLINNIK
+198 LANQQLVNNIK

-219 SIVSKSNL
+219 SMVSKSNL
-227 IKIAILAFVG
+227 IKIAIMAFVG
-237 IVIYLLTKL
+237 IIIYLLIKL

-274 FTDMKNGFMDSIYNP
+274 FTDMKNSFMDSIYNP

-296 FTALVIDIYTEWKT
+296 FTALIVDVYTEWKA
-310 KLEEMMPTNLQ
+310 KLEKMMPTNLQ

-370 TVPVDEEPEETL
+370 TAPVDEEPEETL
-382 KDEEDT
+382 KDEEDS
-388 ISGGNLSSMSNQI
+388 IGGGNLGSMSSQV

-410 AQLLNETNNINNNNA
+410 TQLPNETNNISNNNV
-425 TKIENDNIVNV
+425 TKVENDNIVNV
-436 AGAKLAQQLSN
+436 AGTKLAQQLSN

-470 PDGVIAN
+470 SDGVIAN
-477 IFKEINA
+477 IFREINA
-484 NYSKTYA
+484 NYSKTYT
-491 KLTNHF
+491 KLTGHF
-497 DNIVNNIQEQDKQL
+497 DNILNNIQEQDKQL
-511 ASMCDNID
+511 VSMCDNIS

-529 SKVALI
+529 SKIALI

-543 LQTASTQPTI
+543 LQTASTPPTI

-562 QVRRCFNM
+562 QVRRCFNI

>member
-6 NSDIVSN
+6 NSDIVNN
-13 SQSPENSNILNTQ
+13 SQSPENNGNLNTQ
-26 FSGSLSNNT
+26 FSGSSSDNT
-35 ENNGKISAQITNIA
+35 ENNSKISAQITNLA

-58 LNQVKTDVKTL
+58 LNQVKIDVKTL
-69 STNVNNIEKDITTVD
+69 STNVNNIEKDVTTVE

-95 KNSNLNEIQQSQIND
+95 KNSKLNELQRSQISTIN
-110 IDEIVRAIRKSNNK
+110 EIVRAIKKSNSK
-124 SQKISKSDEQV
+124 SQKITKSDEQANAKV
-135 DIKTTKKL
+135 TKTKA
-143 KTSKKEYDNELV
+143 SKKESDAELV

-162 AAVLPKALKASKKDE
+162 AAVLPKALKTSKKDE

-198 LANQQLINNIK
+198 LANQQLVNNIK

-219 SIVSKSNL
+219 SMVSKSNL
-227 IKIAILAFVG
+227 IKIAIMAFVG
-237 IVIYLLTKL
+237 IIIYLLIKL

-274 FTDMKNGFMDSIYNP
+274 FTDMKNSFMDSIYNP

-296 FTALVIDIYTEWKT
+296 FTALIVDVYTEWKA
-310 KLEEMMPTNLQ
+310 KLEKMMPTNLQ

-370 TVPVDEEPEETL
+370 TAPVDEEPEETL
-382 KDEEDT
+382 KDEEDS
-388 ISGGNLSSMSNQI
+388 IGGGNLGSMSSQV

-410 AQLLNETNNINNNNA
+410 TQLPNETNNISNNNV
-425 TKIENDNIVNV
+425 TKVENDNIINV
-436 AGAKLAQQLSN
+436 AGTKLAQQLSN

-477 IFKEINA
+477 IFREINA
-484 NYSKTYA
+484 NYSKTYT
-491 KLTNHF
+491 KLTGHF
-497 DNIVNNIQEQDKQL
+497 DNILNNIQEQDKQL
-511 ASMCDNID
+511 VSMCDNIS

-529 SKVALI
+529 SKIALI

-543 LQTASTQPTI
+543 LQTASTPPTV

-562 QVRRCFNM
+562 QVRRCFNI

>member
-13 SQSPENSNILNTQ
+13 SQSPENSNNLNTQ

-69 STNVNNIEKDITTVD
+69 STNVNNIEKDITTVE

-162 AAVLPKALKASKKDE
+162 AAVLPKALKSSKKDE

-477 IFKEINA
+477 IFKEINV

-497 DNIVNNIQEQDKQL
+497 DNIVNNIQEQDK
-511 ASMCDNID
+511 
-519 NLKSNTQSEQ
+519 
-529 SKVALI
+529 
-535 QLQQQISA
+535 
-543 LQTASTQPTI
+543 
-553 YSGVDIVRR
+553 SGRSR
-562 QVRRCFNM
+562 AGRSLRE

>member
-13 SQSPENSNILNTQ
+13 SQSPENSNNLNTQ

-69 STNVNNIEKDITTVD
+69 STNVNNIEKDITTVE

-162 AAVLPKALKASKKDE
+162 AAVLPKALKSSKKDE

-477 IFKEINA
+477 IFKEINV

>member
-13 SQSPENSNILNTQ
+13 SQSPENSDILNTQ
-26 FSGSLSNNT
+26 FSGSSSDNT

-69 STNVNNIEKDITTVD
+69 STNVNNIEKDITTVK
-84 TQLKTVTNQTE
+84 TQLKTVTNQIE
-95 KNSNLNEIQQSQIND
+95 KNSNLNEI
-110 IDEIVRAIRKSNNK
+110 VRAIKKFNNN
-124 SQKISKSDEQV
+124 SQKIPKSDEQV
-135 DIKTTKKL
+135 DIKT
-143 KTSKKEYDNELV
+143 KTSKKESDVELV
-155 EKIKNVL
+155 EKIKIVL

-185 ETVQPV
+185 EIVQPV

-198 LANQQLINNIK
+198 LANQQLVNNIK
-209 QALKIKKQQD
+209 QALQIKKQQD
-219 SIVSKSNL
+219 SMVSKSNL

-237 IVIYLLTKL
+237 IIIYLLVKL

-274 FTDMKNGFMDSIYNP
+274 FTDMKNSFMNSIYNP

-327 KTAITSVKN
+327 KTAIISVKN

-370 TVPVDEEPEETL
+370 TLPVDEEPEETL

-388 ISGGNLSSMSNQI
+388 ISGGNLGSMSNQI

-410 AQLLNETNNINNNNA
+410 AQLLNENNNINNNNA

-436 AGAKLAQQLSN
+436 AGTKLAQQLSN

-477 IFKEINA
+477 IFREINA
-484 NYSKTYA
+484 NYSKTYT
-491 KLTNHF
+491 KLTSHF
-497 DNIVNNIQEQDKQL
+497 DSILDNIQEQDKQL
-511 ASMCDNID
+511 ASICINID

-529 SKVALI
+529 FKAALI

-543 LQTASTQPTI
+543 LQTASTQPTV

>member
-13 SQSPENSNILNTQ
+13 SQSPENSDILNTQ
-26 FSGSLSNNT
+26 FSGSSSDNT

-69 STNVNNIEKDITTVD
+69 STNVNNIEKDITTVK
-84 TQLKTVTNQTE
+84 TQLKTVTNQIE
-95 KNSNLNEIQQSQIND
+95 KNSNLNEI
-110 IDEIVRAIRKSNNK
+110 VRAIKKFNNN
-124 SQKISKSDEQV
+124 SQKIPKSDEQV
-135 DIKTTKKL
+135 DIKTTKT
-143 KTSKKEYDNELV
+143 KTSKKESDVELV
-155 EKIKNVL
+155 EKIKIVL

-185 ETVQPV
+185 EIVQPV
-191 TVKSFSA
+191 TVKSFST
-198 LANQQLINNIK
+198 LANQQLVNNIK
-209 QALKIKKQQD
+209 QALQIKKQQD
-219 SIVSKSNL
+219 SMVSKSNL

-237 IVIYLLTKL
+237 IIIYLLVKL

-274 FTDMKNGFMDSIYNP
+274 FADIKNSFMDSIYNP

-370 TVPVDEEPEETL
+370 TLPVDEEPEETL

-388 ISGGNLSSMSNQI
+388 ISGGNLGSMSNQI

-410 AQLLNETNNINNNNA
+410 AQLLNENNNINNNNA

-436 AGAKLAQQLSN
+436 AGTKLAQQLSN

-477 IFKEINA
+477 IFREINA
-484 NYSKTYA
+484 NYSKTYT

-497 DNIVNNIQEQDKQL
+497 DSILDNIQEQDKQL
-511 ASMCDNID
+511 ASMCDNIG

-529 SKVALI
+529 FKAALI

-543 LQTASTQPTI
+543 LQTASTQPTV

>member
-13 SQSPENSNILNTQ
+13 SQSPENSDILNTQ
-26 FSGSLSNNT
+26 FSGSSSDNT

-69 STNVNNIEKDITTVD
+69 STNVNNIEKDVTTVK
-84 TQLKTVTNQTE
+84 TQLKTVANQTE
-95 KNSNLNEIQQSQIND
+95 KISNLNEI
-110 IDEIVRAIRKSNNK
+110 VRAIKKFNNN
-124 SQKISKSDEQV
+124 SQKIPKSDEQV
-135 DIKTTKKL
+135 DIKT
-143 KTSKKEYDNELV
+143 KTSKKESDVELV
-155 EKIKNVL
+155 EKIKIVL

-185 ETVQPV
+185 EIVQPV

-198 LANQQLINNIK
+198 LANQQLVNNIK
-209 QALKIKKQQD
+209 QALQIKKQQD
-219 SIVSKSNL
+219 SMVSKSNL

-237 IVIYLLTKL
+237 IIIYLLVKL

-274 FTDMKNGFMDSIYNP
+274 FTDMKNSFMDSIYNP

-327 KTAITSVKN
+327 KTAIISVKN

-370 TVPVDEEPEETL
+370 TLPVDEEPEETL

-388 ISGGNLSSMSNQI
+388 ISGGNLGSMSNQI

-410 AQLLNETNNINNNNA
+410 AQLLNENNNINNNNA

-436 AGAKLAQQLSN
+436 AGTKLAQQLSN

-477 IFKEINA
+477 IFREINA
-484 NYSKTYA
+484 NYSKTYT

-497 DNIVNNIQEQDKQL
+497 DSILDNIQEQDKQL
-511 ASMCDNID
+511 ASMCDNIG

-529 SKVALI
+529 FKAALI

-543 LQTASTQPTI
+543 LQTASTQPTV

-562 QVRRCFNM
+562 QVRQCFNM

>member
-1 MPDDI
+1 MPDDL

-13 SQSPENSNILNTQ
+13 SQSPENSDILNTQ
-26 FSGSLSNNT
+26 FSGSSSDNT

-58 LNQVKTDVKTL
+58 LNQVKTEVKTL
-69 STNVNNIEKDITTVD
+69 STNVNNIEKDITTVK

-95 KNSNLNEIQQSQIND
+95 KNNNLN
-110 IDEIVRAIRKSNNK
+110 EIVRAIKKFNNN
-124 SQKISKSDEQV
+124 SQKIPKSDEQI
-135 DIKTTKKL
+135 DIKTTKT
-143 KTSKKEYDNELV
+143 KTSKKESDVELV
-155 EKIKNVL
+155 EKIKIVL

-198 LANQQLINNIK
+198 LANQQLVNNIK
-209 QALKIKKQQD
+209 QALQIKKQQD
-219 SIVSKSNL
+219 SMVSKSNL

-237 IVIYLLTKL
+237 IIIYLLVKL

-274 FTDMKNGFMDSIYNP
+274 FADMKNSFMDSIYNP

-370 TVPVDEEPEETL
+370 TLPVDEEPEETL

-388 ISGGNLSSMSNQI
+388 ISSGNLGSMSNQI

-425 TKIENDNIVNV
+425 SKIENDNIVNV
-436 AGAKLAQQLSN
+436 AGTKLAQQLSN

-484 NYSKTYA
+484 NYSKTYT
-491 KLTNHF
+491 KLTSHF
-497 DNIVNNIQEQDKQL
+497 DSILDNIQEQDKRL

-529 SKVALI
+529 FKAALI

-543 LQTASTQPTI
+543 LQTASTQPTV

-562 QVRRCFNM
+562 QVRQCFNM

>member
-13 SQSPENSNILNTQ
+13 SQSPENSDILNTQ
-26 FSGSLSNNT
+26 FSGSSSDNT

-69 STNVNNIEKDITTVD
+69 STNVNNIEKDITTVK
-84 TQLKTVTNQTE
+84 TQLKSVTNQTE
-95 KNSNLNEIQQSQIND
+95 KNSNLNEI
-110 IDEIVRAIRKSNNK
+110 VRAIKKFNNN

-135 DIKTTKKL
+135 DIKT
-143 KTSKKEYDNELV
+143 KTSKKESDVELV
-155 EKIKNVL
+155 EKIKIVL

-185 ETVQPV
+185 EIVQPV
-191 TVKSFSA
+191 TVKSFST
-198 LANQQLINNIK
+198 LANQQLVNNIK
-209 QALKIKKQQD
+209 QALQIKKQQD
-219 SIVSKSNL
+219 SMVSKSNL

-237 IVIYLLTKL
+237 IIIYLLVKL

-274 FTDMKNGFMDSIYNP
+274 FADIKNSFMDSIYNP

-370 TVPVDEEPEETL
+370 TLPVDEEPEETL
-382 KDEEDT
+382 KDEEET
-388 ISGGNLSSMSNQI
+388 ISDGNLGSMSNQI

-410 AQLLNETNNINNNNA
+410 AQLLNENNNINNNNT

-436 AGAKLAQQLSN
+436 AGTKLAQQLSN

-477 IFKEINA
+477 IFREINA
-484 NYSKTYA
+484 NYSKTYT

-497 DNIVNNIQEQDKQL
+497 DSILDNIQEQDKQL
-511 ASMCDNID
+511 VSMCDNIS

-529 SKVALI
+529 FKVALI

-543 LQTASTQPTI
+543 LQTASTQPTV

-562 QVRRCFNM
+562 QVRQCFNM

>member
-13 SQSPENSNILNTQ
+13 SQSPENSDILNTQ
-26 FSGSLSNNT
+26 FSGSSSDNT

-69 STNVNNIEKDITTVD
+69 STNVNNIEKDITTVK

-95 KNSNLNEIQQSQIND
+95 KISNLNEI
-110 IDEIVRAIRKSNNK
+110 VRAIKKFNNN

-135 DIKTTKKL
+135 DIKTTKT
-143 KTSKKEYDNELV
+143 KTSKKESDVELV
-155 EKIKNVL
+155 EKIKIVL

-185 ETVQPV
+185 EIVQPV
-191 TVKSFSA
+191 TVKSFST
-198 LANQQLINNIK
+198 LANQQLVNNIK
-209 QALKIKKQQD
+209 QALQIKKQQD
-219 SIVSKSNL
+219 SMVSKSNL

-237 IVIYLLTKL
+237 IIIYLLVKL

-274 FTDMKNGFMDSIYNP
+274 FTDMKNSFMDSIYNP

-327 KTAITSVKN
+327 KTAIISVKN

-388 ISGGNLSSMSNQI
+388 ISGGNLGSLSNQI

-436 AGAKLAQQLSN
+436 AGTKLAQQLSN

-484 NYSKTYA
+484 NYSKTYT

-497 DNIVNNIQEQDKQL
+497 DSILDNIQEQDKQL
-511 ASMCDNID
+511 ISMCDNIS

-529 SKVALI
+529 FKAALI

-543 LQTASTQPTI
+543 LQTASTQPTV

-562 QVRRCFNM
+562 QVRQCFNM

>member
-13 SQSPENSNILNTQ
+13 SQSPENSDILNTQ
-26 FSGSLSNNT
+26 FSGSSSDNT
-35 ENNGKISAQITNIA
+35 ENNSKISAQITNIA

-69 STNVNNIEKDITTVD
+69 STNVNNIEKDITTVK
-84 TQLKTVTNQTE
+84 TQLKTVTNQIE
-95 KNSNLNEIQQSQIND
+95 KNSNLNEI
-110 IDEIVRAIRKSNNK
+110 VRAIKKFNNN

-135 DIKTTKKL
+135 DIKT
-143 KTSKKEYDNELV
+143 KTSKKESDVELV
-155 EKIKNVL
+155 EKIKIVL

-185 ETVQPV
+185 EIVQPV
-191 TVKSFSA
+191 TVKSFST
-198 LANQQLINNIK
+198 LANQQLVNNIK
-209 QALKIKKQQD
+209 QALQIKKQQD
-219 SIVSKSNL
+219 SMVSKSNL

-237 IVIYLLTKL
+237 IIIYLLVKL

-274 FTDMKNGFMDSIYNP
+274 FADMKNSFMDSIYNP

-370 TVPVDEEPEETL
+370 TLPVDEEPEETL

-388 ISGGNLSSMSNQI
+388 ISGGNLGSMSNQI

-436 AGAKLAQQLSN
+436 AGTKLAQQLSN

-477 IFKEINA
+477 IFREINA
-484 NYSKTYA
+484 NYSKTYT

-497 DNIVNNIQEQDKQL
+497 DSILDNIQEQDKQL
-511 ASMCDNID
+511 VSMCDNIS

-529 SKVALI
+529 FKVALI

-543 LQTASTQPTI
+543 LQTASTQPTV

>member
-6 NSDIVSN
+6 NSDIVNN
-13 SQSPENSNILNTQ
+13 SQSPENCGNLNTQ
-26 FSGSLSNNT
+26 FSGSSSDNT
-35 ENNGKISAQITNIA
+35 ENNSKISAQITNLA

-69 STNVNNIEKDITTVD
+69 STNVNNIEKDVTTVE

-95 KNSNLNEIQQSQIND
+95 KNSKLNELQRSQISTIN
-110 IDEIVRAIRKSNNK
+110 EIVRAIKKSNSK
-124 SQKISKSDEQV
+124 PQKITKSDEQANAKV
-135 DIKTTKKL
+135 TKT
-143 KTSKKEYDNELV
+143 KTSKKESDAELV

-162 AAVLPKALKASKKDE
+162 AAVLPKALKTSKKDE

-198 LANQQLINNIK
+198 LANQQLVNNIK

-219 SIVSKSNL
+219 SMVSKSNL
-227 IKIAILAFVG
+227 IKIAIMAFVG
-237 IVIYLLTKL
+237 IIIYLLIKL

-274 FTDMKNGFMDSIYNP
+274 FTDMKNSFMDSIYNP

-296 FTALVIDIYTEWKT
+296 FTALIVDVYTEWKA
-310 KLEEMMPTNLQ
+310 KLEKMMPTNLQ

-370 TVPVDEEPEETL
+370 TAPVDEEPEETL
-382 KDEEDT
+382 KDEEDS
-388 ISGGNLSSMSNQI
+388 IGGGNLGSMSSQV

-410 AQLLNETNNINNNNA
+410 TQLPNETNNISNNNV
-425 TKIENDNIVNV
+425 TKVENDNIVNV
-436 AGAKLAQQLSN
+436 AGTKLAQQLSN

-477 IFKEINA
+477 IFREINA
-484 NYSKTYA
+484 NYSKTYT
-491 KLTNHF
+491 KLTGHF
-497 DNIVNNIQEQDKQL
+497 DNILNNIQEQDKQL
-511 ASMCDNID
+511 VSMCDNIS

-529 SKVALI
+529 SKIALI

-543 LQTASTQPTI
+543 LQTASTPPTI

-562 QVRRCFNM
+562 QVRRCFNI

>member
-13 SQSPENSNILNTQ
+13 SQSPENSDNLNTQ
-26 FSGSLSNNT
+26 FSGSSSDNT

-69 STNVNNIEKDITTVD
+69 STNVNNIEKDVTTVE

-95 KNSNLNEIQQSQIND
+95 KNSNLNEIQQSQISN
-110 IDEIVRAIRKSNNK
+110 INEIVRVIKNSNNK
-124 SQKISKSDEQV
+124 SQKITKSNEQV
-135 DIKTTKKL
+135 DTKTTKT
-143 KTSKKEYDNELV
+143 KTSKKESDVELI

-198 LANQQLINNIK
+198 LANQQLVNNIK

-219 SIVSKSNL
+219 SMVSKSNL

-237 IVIYLLTKL
+237 IIIYLLVKL

-274 FTDMKNGFMDSIYNP
+274 FTDMKNSFMDSIYNP

-296 FTALVIDIYTEWKT
+296 FTALIVDVYTEWKA

-370 TVPVDEEPEETL
+370 TAPVDEEPEEAL
-382 KDEEDT
+382 KGEDDT
-388 ISGGNLSSMSNQI
+388 IGGGNLGSMSSQI

-410 AQLLNETNNINNNNA
+410 AQLPNETNNINNNNA

-477 IFKEINA
+477 IFREINA
-484 NYSKTYA
+484 NYSKTYT
-491 KLTNHF
+491 KLTSHF
-497 DNIVNNIQEQDKQL
+497 DSILNNIQEQDKQL
-511 ASMCDNID
+511 VSMCDNIG

-529 SKVALI
+529 SKLALI

-543 LQTASTQPTI
+543 LQTASTPPTV

-562 QVRRCFNM
+562 QVRQCFNI